1 MRSNGPDSSRSEPAL
16 SERQRVE
23 GALGMTIALAVL
35 FAPAAHAI
43 CPLNVR
49 FTDNPPAVVWDNISG
64 ATSYEIQ
71 ESFDNVT
78 SRNYQADSSP
88 FVIRRRSSSDVK
100 VSYIV
105 TAILSSNVL
114 SLDATSEACRESA
127 VMTLKS
133 DPVFRALTRKA
144 VIPIA
149 GSGQGANG
157 GRFKTSLTLSATGA
171 AERGRVIFHPAGSA
185 ARPDDPSIPYVFN
198 EGVGQELKFDDV
210 VAAMGQSGVGSLDIV
225 PDEGASDVLP
235 AIDVRLYNETTVGT
249 FGTAAPALLP
259 FDFLQP
265 PTLTLSIPAS
275 DSLFRVNVGVRTLTD
290 TRATALVYGTNGH
303 LRTFRNLAWP
313 ADYTILGTVA
323 QVIGLAVDPGE
334 SVSIFFEG
342 AAIPF
347 YTRTENRTNDPDLFV
362 GSGGKPGNV
371 GAYVE

>member
-1 MRSNGPDSSRSEPAL
+1 LTDPTY
-16 SERQRVE
+16 VE
-23 GALGMTIALAVL
+23 ARLVFPMNRIPTAVVALAFFVTL
-35 FAPAAHAI
+35 APVAYAI

-49 FTDNPPAVVWDNISG
+49 FTANPPTVVWDNIPG
-64 ATSYEIQ
+64 VASYEIQ

-78 SRNYQADSSP
+78 SRNYQTDSSP
-88 FVIRRRSSSDVK
+88 FVIRRRSSSNVK

-105 TAILSSNVL
+105 TAILPSNIL

-127 VMTLKS
+127 VMTLKA

-149 GSGQGANG
+149 GSGPGANG
-157 GRFKTSLTLSATGA
+157 GRFKTSMTLSATGA
-171 AERGRVIFHPAGSA
+171 AERGRVIFHPAGA
-185 ARPDDPSIPYVFN
+185 TARADDPSIRYVFD
-198 EGVGQELKFDDV
+198 EGVGQEMKFDDV

-235 AIDVRLYNETTVGT
+235 AVDARLYNDTTAGT

-265 PTLTLSIPAS
+265 PTLTVSVPLS
-275 DSLFRVNVGVRTLTD
+275 DSQFRVNIGLRTLTD
-290 TRATALVYGTNGH
+290 TSATALVYGTNGH
-303 LRTFRNLAWP
+303 LRSFRNLAWP
-313 ADYTILGTVA
+313 ADYTILGPIA
-323 QVIGLAVDPGE
+323 QIIGMPVDPGE

-342 AAIPF
+342 AVIPF
-347 YTRTENRTNDPDLFV
+347 YTRTENRTNDPELFV
-362 GSGGKPGNV
+362 GTEGKPGNV

>member
-1 MRSNGPDSSRSEPAL
+1 MSRPVAVL
-16 SERQRVE
+16 
-23 GALGMTIALAVL
+23 IALAVL
-35 FAPAAHAI
+35 FAPVAHAI

-49 FTDNPPAVVWDNISG
+49 FTDNPPTLVWDNVSG

-71 ESFDNVT
+71 ESFDNIT
-78 SRNYQADSSP
+78 SRNYQTDSSP
-88 FVIRRRSSSDVK
+88 FVIQRRSSSDVK

-105 TAILSSNVL
+105 TAILPSSIL

-149 GSGQGANG
+149 GSGPGANG
-157 GRFKTSLTLSATGA
+157 GHFKTALTLSATGA
-171 AERGRVIFHPAGSA
+171 GERGRVIFHPAGSA

-225 PDEGASDVLP
+225 PDEGASDVIP
-235 AIDVRLYNETTVGT
+235 AVDARLYNDTTAGT
-249 FGTAAPALLP
+249 FGTSAPALPP
-259 FDFLQP
+259 FDFLQA
-265 PTLTLSIPAS
+265 PTLTISVPAS
-275 DSLFRVNVGVRTLTD
+275 DSPFRVNAGLRTLTD
-290 TRATALVYGTNGH
+290 TRAIALVYGTNGR

-313 ADYTILGTVA
+313 ADYTILGPIA
-323 QVIGLAVDPGE
+323 QVIGVPVDPGE

-347 YTRTENRTNDPDLFV
+347 YTRTENRTNDPELFV
-362 GSGGKPGNV
+362 GSGGKPANV